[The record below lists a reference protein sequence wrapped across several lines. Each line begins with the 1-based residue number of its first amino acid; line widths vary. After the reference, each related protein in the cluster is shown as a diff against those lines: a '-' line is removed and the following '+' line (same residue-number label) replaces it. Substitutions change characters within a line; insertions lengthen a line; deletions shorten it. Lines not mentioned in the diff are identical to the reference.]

1 MEKLCYVL
9 WKPPART
16 ADSFRDAL
24 LDPVA
29 PALLAGGVRGL
40 SLLTA
45 DAEAESVAR
54 ARITRMDE
62 PIAGMLSAW
71 LDSVDDRHAIEAALA
86 PHVRRLAGYLVT
98 ESVPLPNT
106 TQPAPIGSRTPGI
119 TMLALL
125 EKPERLAPNEWLALW
140 HDQHSPLAIEIQC
153 TFRYVRNVVARALTP
168 EAPPWLGLVEEAFP
182 DGAVTDLERW
192 YDAVGDPAKLRE
204 RLGQMMASVQRFL
217 DLDRVETHPMSERV
231 LREVG

>member
-9 WKPPART
+9 WKPAAMT
-16 ADSFRDAL
+16 GDTFRDAL
-24 LDPVA
+24 LDDVVPS
-29 PALLAGGVRGL
+29 LLAGGVRGL

-45 DAEAESVAR
+45 DGDAESVAR
-54 ARITRMDE
+54 ARMTRMDD

-71 LDSVDDRHAIEAALA
+71 LDSVDDRRSIETALA
-86 PHVRRLAGYLVT
+86 PHARRVAGYLVT
-98 ESVPLPNT
+98 ESVPLRNT
-106 TQPAPIGSRTPGI
+106 THRAPIGSRTRGI

-125 EKPERLAPNEWLALW
+125 EKPERLAMHDWLALW

-204 RLGQMMASVQRFL
+204 RLGQMVASVQRFL

-231 LREVG
+231 LREVA

>member
-9 WKPPART
+9 WKPAAVT
-16 ADSFRDAL
+16 GDAFRDAML
-24 LDPVA
+24 GEVA
-29 PALLAGGVRGL
+29 PPLLAGGVRGL

-54 ARITRMDE
+54 ARMTRMDE
-62 PIAGMLSAW
+62 PIAGMLSVW
-71 LDSVDDRHAIEAALA
+71 LDSVDDRSSIETALA

-98 ESVPLPNT
+98 ESVPLRNT
-106 TQPAPIGSRTPGI
+106 THPAPTGSRTPGI

-125 EKPERLAPNEWLALW
+125 EKPERLGMTDWLALW

-204 RLGQMMASVQRFL
+204 RIGQMVASVQRFL
-217 DLDRVETHPMSERV
+217 DLDRVETHPLSERV
-231 LREVG
+231 LRDVA